1 MLVTLVKCQLHLIPK
16 PKLHYLVIG
25 QLPTNRSRIH
35 DVFSSIFLII
45 CRCTFLSL
53 RIVFTAKIV
62 SWEKTN
68 IVKKISL
75 RKWPTFRDATFGVH
89 AKFHTDDVSLPRSG
103 WCFWL
108 VVPRGKCVSTS
119 QKHYPDLGSDT
130 SSVWNFCTRFWDVIL
145 WRNVV
150 VSQNVCCFLIW
161 SLRQSFMAMHN
172 PLYIKVEN
180 VLFQKKRKLPSN
192 LPISYCNAVPFFQ
205 VTSE

>member
-16 PKLHYLVIG
+16 PKLHYLVIA

-45 CRCTFLSL
+45 CRCTFQSI

-62 SWEKTN
+62 SWKKTN
-68 IVKKISL
+68 IVNISRRYLWCPREIPFWWRVITQIWVVILTGWNKFPL
-75 RKWPTFRDATFGVH
+75 RYDH
-89 AKFHTDDVSLPRSG
+89 E
-103 WCFWL
+103 
-108 VVPRGKCVSTS
+108 
-119 QKHYPDLGSDT
+119 KHYPDLGSDT
-130 SSVWNFCTRFWDVIL
+130 SSVWNFCARFWDVIL

-180 VLFQKKRKLPSN
+180 ALFQKKRK
-192 LPISYCNAVPFFQ
+192 
-205 VTSE
+205 